1 MSFSESFR
9 QSGRGESEWE
19 LIFII
24 IQRTSQ
30 PKETEEILGAQRP
43 LQIWSSVGFVVAV
56 VVVTVGQRGWIGIY
70 LNNLNVRNGVFH
82 LRRTSA
88 CTYMYTQSGLVEAQR
103 CNGANQLFVDPVLE
117 IYNESS
123 EISYVNLIS

>member
-1 MSFSESFR
+1 MSFLDSFR
-9 QSGRGESEWE
+9 HSGRGQSEWE

-30 PKETEEILGAQRP
+30 PRETEEILDAN
-43 LQIWSSVGFVVAV
+43 VAV
-56 VVVTVGQRGWIGIY
+56 VVVTAGQHGWIGIY

-82 LRRTSA
+82 LRRKSA
-88 CTYMYTQSGLVEAQR
+88 CTYMYTQSGLVVAQR
-103 CNGANQLFVDPVLE
+103 CNGANQLLVDPILE